1 MVRILCSQYTLI
13 DPHSHSLGHE
23 SPWTW
28 HTKPRVQN
36 YFYFT
41 FYQHMEQVL
50 LSLQVLKMQ
59 RDIKSCILWAVN
71 SAHFWRGGWQL
82 YASFSQSFLLQF
94 WKSQCPSGSK
104 YPEFSN
110 TPPTFAFWMSL
121 RVVMAIFPR
130 NDIFFGT
137 PCTYYDKFPIEGPV
151 SIFTFLETRCIFLS
165 SAFLNLLFP
174 ENIFKL
180 I

>member
-1 MVRILCSQYTLI
+1 MKPEVADPPPKIVRILCLQYTLI

-94 WKSQCPSGSK
+94 WKSQCSSGSK
-104 YPEFSN
+104 YPEFFK
-110 TPPTFAFWMSL
+110 TPQTLEFWMIL
-121 RVVMAIFPR
+121 KVVMAVFPR

-137 PCTYYDKFPIEGPV
+137 PCRSRQQFQSNKRLPI
-151 SIFTFLETRCIFLS
+151 SILVGQQNWKS
-165 SAFLNLLFP
+165 WSQ
-174 ENIFKL
+174 
-180 I
+180 